1 MSWWPLC
8 QLSRVLE
15 KPIEFPLHWFGKSEN
30 SERCSWHFADVY
42 HQNFPYSKVQKLLG
56 ILMLH
61 LNQPCHQEWHQM
73 AACLPLLLIWLILL
87 VFFTFSAK
95 SSFIPLTNLFVTK
108 LRYFSLPILS
118 AFNTFSI
125 ISFGSSRPVVMSL
138 AFTYANGS
146 HSLNPQL
153 LFKSLHIWHMQFP
166 GTGGAFFMTRISLQF
181 NFLDKY
187 TL

>member
-1 MSWWPLC
+1 
-8 QLSRVLE
+8 
-15 KPIEFPLHWFGKSEN
+15 
-30 SERCSWHFADVY
+30 
-42 HQNFPYSKVQKLLG
+42 
-56 ILMLH
+56 MLH
-61 LNQPCHQEWHQM
+61 LNQSRHQEWHQM

-87 VFFTFSAK
+87 VFFTFIAK
-95 SSFIPLTNLFVTK
+95 SSLQFCNWFKNPFIPLTNLFVTK

-118 AFNTFSI
+118 AFSTFSI

-138 AFTYANGS
+138 AFTSANGS